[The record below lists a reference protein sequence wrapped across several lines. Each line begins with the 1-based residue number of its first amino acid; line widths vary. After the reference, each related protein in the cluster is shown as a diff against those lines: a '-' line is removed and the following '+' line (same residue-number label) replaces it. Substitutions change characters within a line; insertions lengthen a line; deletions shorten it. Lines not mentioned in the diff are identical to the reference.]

1 MLLKIKGRAATRA
14 AYGGQVVEK
23 KLDQHQGEHLLDT
36 LEVS

>member
-14 AYGGQVVEK
+14 AYGGQVVEN
-23 KLDQHQGEHLLDT
+23 KLDKYKGEHLLDT